1 LAGGNQALDLS
12 RNLTV
17 AKQPL
22 HGSWLDVGGNK
33 KKHKMEE
40 NDNKDT
46 NVKATIHAVTGLVK
60 AIPLYQDA
68 VQPAAKQI
76 GQSLETVTKTV
87 NIALA
92 PIKAL
97 VWGYEKIEE
106 FISTRVSEK
115 LKNVPEENI
124 TTPPPQVAGPAIE
137 ALKYSGHDSNLRE
150 LYANLLATAMDKET
164 IHKAHPGFVEIIK
177 NMTSDEA
184 ILIQA
189 FATQE
194 VYPLIDIRATY
205 NELTKGYLVIYSN
218 YSHIH
223 KKLKIQRPDL
233 VSTYLNNFCRLGI
246 LEIPS
251 AQFMTAPNTYEPLET
266 DMELSSIKQQ
276 IRNIEDTK
284 IAFHRKAISTTAF
297 GKLFVQNVV
306 NEKK

>member
-1 LAGGNQALDLS
+1 
-12 RNLTV
+12 
-17 AKQPL
+17 
-22 HGSWLDVGGNK
+22 
-33 KKHKMEE
+33 MEDE
-40 NDNKDT
+40 QENKDT
-46 NVKATIHAVTGLVK
+46 NVKATIDAVTGLVK
-60 AIPLYQDA
+60 AVPVYQDA

-106 FISTRVSEK
+106 FISTKVSDK

-124 TTPPPQVAGPAIE
+124 TTPPPQVAGPAVE
-137 ALKYSGHDSNLRE
+137 ALRFAGHDESLRE

-177 NMTSDEA
+177 NLTSDEA
-184 ILIQA
+184 LLIQA
-189 FATQE
+189 FSTQNS
-194 VYPLIDIRATY
+194 YPLIDIQAKIKEG
-205 NELTKGYLVIYSN
+205 NKGYAVMFSN
-218 YSHIH
+218 YSHLH
-223 KKLKIQRPDL
+223 KKIKIQRADL
-233 VSTYLNNFCRLGI
+233 IPTYLDNFCRLGI

-251 AQFMTAPNTYEPLET
+251 SRYITAPNTYEPLES
-266 DMELSSIKQQ
+266 DKELDQLKKQ
-276 IRNIEDTK
+276 IEEQMDRTV
-284 IAFHRKAISTTAF
+284 AFERKVIQLTAF

>member
-1 LAGGNQALDLS
+1 
-12 RNLTV
+12 
-17 AKQPL
+17 
-22 HGSWLDVGGNK
+22 
-33 KKHKMEE
+33 MEE
-40 NDNKDT
+40 NDNKET
-46 NVKATIHAVTGLVK
+46 NVKATIDAVTGLVK
-60 AIPLYQDA
+60 AVPVYQDA
-68 VQPAAKQI
+68 VQPAAKQV

-87 NIALA
+87 NIVLA

-115 LKNVPEENI
+115 LKNTPEENI
-124 TTPPPQVAGPAIE
+124 VTPPPQVAGPAVE

-189 FATQE
+189 FLVLGTH
-194 VYPLIDIRATY
+194 PLIDVQAKYKGGSTG
-205 NELTKGYLVIYSN
+205 KGYQILYSN
-218 YSHIH
+218 YSHLH
-223 KKLKIQRPDL
+223 KQVKIERPDL
-233 VSTYLNNFCRLGI
+233 IPTYLNNFCRLGI

-251 AQFMTAPNTYEPLET
+251 GKHMTAPNTYEPLEN
-266 DMELSSIKQQ
+266 DKELNQLKEQ
-276 IRNIEDTK
+276 IAKLDDRLVVFD
-284 IAFHRKAISTTAF
+284 RKAITTTAF

-306 NEKK
+306 TEKK